1 MLQVA
6 NIAKSYGGNTVL
18 DGVSFIVNPGER
30 VGLVGPNGCGKTT
43 LLKII
48 VGQETP
54 DAGTVQLSPPNV
66 RIGYL
71 AQGLKHA
78 PDATISQV
86 MWEALGEVDALRRR
100 LQELSA
106 AMAVAQDDELARL
119 LMEYGETQARFEALG
134 GYDVSHRLEAIL
146 DGLGFGG
153 IAHDT
158 PVSVLSGGQ
167 KTRLGLARLLL
178 ADPQLLLLD
187 EPTNHLDIDALEWL
201 EVFLNR
207 YIGAV
212 VIVSHDRTFLDNTVS
227 TILSLDPETHT
238 VTTYPGNYSNY
249 AARQQ
254 RELEEQWATY
264 KDQQERIARLEE
276 ATRELKGRAIRTEH
290 ETQHFY
296 WRKRAKKIARHAI
309 VQQRRIARLL
319 EAEDHVDK
327 PQPIWTMK
335 LPFAELPPSGQN
347 VLTLE
352 GLTKRYGARTLFA
365 DVNLVLRQG
374 ERVALIG
381 PNGAGKTTLLKII
394 AGELAPT
401 AGRALLGANVRLG
414 YYSQEQENL
423 PPDSTPLI
431 EIRRV
436 ASFTETEARSF
447 LHYFLFAGD
456 DVFVPVSSLSY
467 GERARLALAKL
478 VASGCN
484 LLLLDEP
491 INHLDIPSRESF
503 ERAMSQ
509 YAGTVL
515 VVGHARY
522 VVRRF
527 ATAIWALTP
536 PEIVRYGDLDDALR
550 HKAVRQNMG

>member
-18 DGVSFIVNPGER
+18 HGVSFIVNPGER

-54 DAGTVQLSPPNV
+54 DAGTVRLSPGV

-71 AQGLKHA
+71 AQGLEYA
-78 PDATISQV
+78 PDATVGQV

-100 LQELSA
+100 LQA
-106 AMAVAQDDELARL
+106 MGTAMAAAQGDELARL
-119 LMEYGETQARFEALG
+119 LAEYGEAQTRYEALG
-134 GYDVSHRLEAIL
+134 GYEVSHRMDAIL
-146 DGLGFGG
+146 DGLGLRD
-153 IAHDT
+153 IARGT
-158 PVSVLSGGQ
+158 PVSTLSGGQ

-187 EPTNHLDIDALEWL
+187 EPTNHLDIAALEWL
-201 EVFLNR
+201 EAFLSR
-207 YIGAV
+207 YAGAV

-227 TILSLDPETHT
+227 AILSLDPKTHT
-238 VTTYPGNYSNY
+238 VTAYPGNYSDY
-249 AARQQ
+249 AARQE
-254 RELEEQWATY
+254 REREEQWATY

-296 WRKRAKKIARHAI
+296 WRKRAKKVARHAI
-309 VQQRRIARLL
+309 VQQRRIERLL
-319 EAEDHVDK
+319 EAEDHVEK

-365 DVNLVLRQG
+365 DVNLVLQQG

-394 AGELAPT
+394 AGELTPT
-401 AGRALLGANVRLG
+401 VGQALLGANVRLG
-414 YYSQEQENL
+414 HYSQEQENL
-423 PPDSTPLI
+423 PPDSTPLA
-431 EIRRV
+431 EIRSV
-436 ASFTETEARSF
+436 AFFTETEARSF
-447 LHYFLFAGD
+447 LHYFLFAGE

-478 VASGCN
+478 VAGGCN

-491 INHLDIPSRESF
+491 INHLDIPSRENF

-515 VVGHARY
+515 VIVHDRY
-522 VVRRF
+522 FIRRF

-536 PEIVRYGDLDDALR
+536 PEIVRYADLDDALR
-550 HKAVRQNMG
+550 HKAARQSME